1 MPPPGAPS
9 EAAPAEGGPGAVRRE
24 PAGRLGLAGRC
35 RPAVP
40 VVGARSGGRPYA
52 APAASP
58 AAGRAPP
65 ALQQAQ
71 PWGAPQAGPQP
82 PGWPYGQP
90 QGQVVVPKNPVL
102 GLVPSLLLPGL
113 GSMVNGEVGK
123 GCIILGLYAL
133 GWILSIILI
142 GIPLLIGAWI
152 WGLVETAI
160 SPRSAGTGR
169 TASSPRV
176 PPRSITPFSDPP
188 DC

>member
-1 MPPPGAPS
+1 MSYGPESSPEGAPS
-9 EAAPAEGGPGAVRRE
+9 EGAPAP
-24 PAGRLGLAGRC
+24 
-35 RPAVP
+35 
-40 VVGARSGGRPYA
+40 S
-52 APAASP
+52 AASQP
-58 AAGRAPP
+58 DAWASPDGAARQSPQWASGQAAARTQLPPQAPPQAPPPP

-71 PWGAPQAGPQP
+71 PWGAPHAGAQP

-102 GLVPSLLLPGL
+102 GLVLSLLLPGL

-152 WGLVETAI
+152 WGLVDGYQ
-160 SPRSAGTGR
+160 SAQRWNRAHGII
-169 TASSPRV
+169 A
-176 PPRSITPFSDPP
+176 
-188 DC
+188 